1 MKVSI
6 VTISYNQAPFI
17 ERALRSVIEQDYGN
31 LEYIVVDPGSTDG
44 SRTIIERYRP
54 SINKIIYEPDRG
66 PADGLNKGFAQA
78 TGEICAYLNAD
89 DALLSG
95 AVGAAVREFQKD
107 PALGVVFAHGYVA
120 DQNDRILKRC
130 RSTRFSLLRYAFGS
144 AVVMQPS
151 TFFRRS
157 AFLRTGGFNL
167 ANRTCWDGELLVNLA
182 QNGGKFRLVNE
193 YWSLFRVHPGS
204 ISGSGRLEDQY
215 RRDQQRLFQKITGRT
230 YHRRDVFFTGAA
242 RLEKWVRDPLVP
254 ILWACEKLAGPPRV
268 TVA

>member
-6 VTISYNQAPFI
+6 VTISYNQAPFV
-17 ERALRSVIEQDYGN
+17 ERALRSVIAQHYGN

-44 SRTIIERYRP
+44 SRNIIERYRP
-54 SINKIIYEPDRG
+54 CINQIIYEPDRG

-78 TGEICAYLNAD
+78 TGDICAYLNAD
-89 DALLSG
+89 DALLPG

-120 DQNDRILKRC
+120 DQNGRILKRC
-130 RSTRFSLLRYAFGS
+130 RSTRFSLSRYAFGS
-144 AVVMQPS
+144 AAVMQPS
-151 TFFRRS
+151 TFFRRG
-157 AFLRTGGFNL
+157 ALRRAGGFNP
-167 ANRTCWDGELLVNLA
+167 ANRTCWDGELLVNMA
-182 QNGGKFRLVNE
+182 QNGEKFCLVND

-215 RRDQQRLFQKITGRT
+215 RRDRQRLFQEITGRT
-230 YHRRDVFFTGAA
+230 HNRLDVVLTAAA

-254 ILWACEKLAGPPRV
+254 ILWAFEKFAGLPKV